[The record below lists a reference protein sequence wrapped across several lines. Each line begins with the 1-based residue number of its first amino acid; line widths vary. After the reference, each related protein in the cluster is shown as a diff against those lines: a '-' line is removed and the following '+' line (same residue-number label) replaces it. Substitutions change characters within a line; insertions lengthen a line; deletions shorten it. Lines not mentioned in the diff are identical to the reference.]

1 MPSQASTP
9 IADPMDISLPS
20 QLPKGHPNFES
31 RRDRIPSTNGRE
43 SLNES
48 PEVTVRGTNQ
58 ASMLTMPVKS
68 NVILSK

>member
-1 MPSQASTP
+1 MPSQASTS

-48 PEVTVRGTNQ
+48 PEGNENSGGGQ
-58 ASMLTMPVKS
+58 IKLQC
-68 NVILSK
+68 